1 MLNHDI
7 EHSLFFD
14 GDKFYPDK
22 YSVLV
27 GSHFPKGQ
35 YHEPSNCYDCCVV
48 KFASERIQTLISQ
61 ENGLRHNRITW
72 FANIKGFLWLS
83 FAAVISEKVGWDNG
97 FWLMVLIPIIG
108 ICVCLTA
115 ISAIGDADHA
125 VKLLLKK
132 WRTIQEDQSES
143 PYVVIP
149 VIGLSY
155 EEQKLDRP
163 SSIPRWHFALYVLTG
178 WIFGLIGVV
187 LTKIGLCLGLSR
199 WYYVLSISLG
209 WLTSWEIVGALFKS
223 EVRPSW
229 IWKRLVEAWN
239 DWLGFSMLEES
250 IDLSERGL
258 SV

>member
-1 MLNHDI
+1 
-7 EHSLFFD
+7 
-14 GDKFYPDK
+14 
-22 YSVLV
+22 V
-27 GSHFPKGQ
+27 
-35 YHEPSNCYDCCVV
+35 
-48 KFASERIQTLISQ
+48 
-61 ENGLRHNRITW
+61 ENYTRR
-72 FANIKGFLWLS
+72 
-83 FAAVISEKVGWDNG
+83 
-97 FWLMVLIPIIG
+97 
-108 ICVCLTA
+108 
-115 ISAIGDADHA
+115 
-125 VKLLLKK
+125 
-132 WRTIQEDQSES
+132 DQSES

-163 SSIPRWHFALYVLTG
+163 SSIPRWHFALYVLMG
-178 WIFGLIGVV
+178 WIFGLLGVV

-229 IWKRLVEAWN
+229 IRKRLVETWK

-258 SV
+258 AV